1 MIIIWLKSW
10 SAIKQTWNV
19 IKYTLNVWS
28 NMGQWVWSCI
38 VLTTKKQLEPK
49 NLSTCS
55 EVIALAL

>member
-1 MIIIWLKSW
+1 
-10 SAIKQTWNV
+10 
-19 IKYTLNVWS
+19 LNVWS